1 MPRFLFPLTAVHLH
15 GETRI
20 LNSIAD
26 FESFERLHRI
36 TDKHIFHSAY
46 YDAKGFV
53 IRASFSTEWVVRDE
67 LGQIV
72 SKDAF
77 DQPRSKNWKKRLRN
91 RRGDFEFRFD
101 PVRYTGRC
109 KQNRHSAPR
118 KKNGGAGVRIRIKA
132 HHSHDPRREVE

>member
-15 GETRI
+15 GETQI
-20 LNSIAD
+20 LHTVAD
-26 FESFERLHRI
+26 FEAFERRHRVS
-36 TDKHIFHSAY
+36 DKHVFHSAY
-46 YDAKGFV
+46 YDANGNV
-53 IRASFSTEWVVRDE
+53 IRACLWMEWIVRDE

-109 KQNRHSAPR
+109 KQHRHCAPR
-118 KKNGGAGVRIRIKA
+118 KKNGGMGVRMRIKA
-132 HHSHDPRREVE
+132 HHSHDPRRDVE